1 MYTALTTICSKI
13 WQKIIAGKE
22 AGLRAGRST
31 TEVFNLRILCE
42 KYLQHEQDLYRV
54 FIDFKKAFDRVWHA
68 ALWATVKKYNIS
80 ANLVLCFLAPG
91 HPPGARIQI
100 DEIQAVKLLGLGQA
114 VVLPSEFG
122 IHPDNEVGSTAQNV
136 SLRDPST
143 LPLQRQLFNLM
154 WKYTVVLVLLLLRLT
169 GLNIAVIAAEGTQV
183 CFLYFPLEGIF
194 AFGIKIVVF
203 LSLYQC
209 VLFVLVGL
217 WSSL

>member
-1 MYTALTTICSKI
+1 M
-13 WQKIIAGKE
+13 
-22 AGLRAGRST
+22 
-31 TEVFNLRILCE
+31 
-42 KYLQHEQDLYRV
+42 
-54 FIDFKKAFDRVWHA
+54 
-68 ALWATVKKYNIS
+68 WATVKKYNIS

-114 VVLPSEFG
+114 VVLSSEFG

-136 SLRDPST
+136 TLRDPST

-183 CFLYFPLEGIF
+183 CFLYFPVRGHLRF
-194 AFGIKIVVF
+194 WHKNCRLSLSLSMRAFCSGRSVVF
-203 LSLYQC
+203 
-209 VLFVLVGL
+209 FVALQRRTRTMDLRCHRKIHRISQKFANFISVQI
-217 WSSL
+217 